1 MVNLYDG
8 MNVGPE
14 NSLLPAGNLPQG
26 MQTVQV
32 SARFHMLAREQRS
45 YELARAD
52 SRNHPRGVIY
62 QVPAAYRAAAFGIE
76 NPSNVVLAHGALAL
90 YGLKYRVEGKATV
103 LMDPSAERNSHG
115 NIYKPSIV
123 RRGCKPEHVWQV
135 RHYGHAFQ
143 VASPAAATAQVLRE
157 IRRTSQS
164 NGATFAG
171 HSMDLV
177 EAVTLID
184 CVRRHL
190 GIDPVDI
197 LQASSGTVCQRWL
210 TRALAKSSKLAD
222 SPKETEMRLLA
233 QMVCDKF
240 GLRLEEQVVVRD
252 GGKIVT
258 TFDLA
263 IPELGIG
270 IMYDGAHHGE
280 VKQWHKDAEI
290 NTDLTICGWRVLRF
304 TSASLHKFVE
314 KLVALIHKLQS

>member
-1 MVNLYDG
+1 M
-8 MNVGPE
+8 
-14 NSLLPAGNLPQG
+14 
-26 MQTVQV
+26 
-32 SARFHMLAREQRS
+32 
-45 YELARAD
+45 
-52 SRNHPRGVIY
+52 IY

-76 NPSNVVLAHGALAL
+76 NPSTVVLAHGALAL
-90 YGLKYRVEGKATV
+90 YGLRYRVEGKDTV

-164 NGATFAG
+164 NGHTFAG

-177 EAVTLID
+177 EAITLID

-190 GIDPVDI
+190 GIDPTDI
-197 LQASSGTVCQRWL
+197 MQASSGTVCQRWL
-210 TRALAKSSKLAD
+210 TRALAKSSKMAD

-233 QMVCDKF
+233 QMVCDEF

-252 GGKIVT
+252 RGKIVT

-280 VKQWHKDAEI
+280 AKQWHKDAEI

-314 KLVALIHKLQS
+314 KLVALIRAIQS

>member
-26 MQTVQV
+26 MQTMQV
-32 SARFHMLAREQRS
+32 SARFHMLAREQRP

-76 NPSNVVLAHGALAL
+76 NPSTVVLAHGALAL
-90 YGLKYRVEGKATV
+90 YGLKYRVEGKDTV

-115 NIYKPSIV
+115 NISKPSIV

-135 RHYGHAFQ
+135 RHYGHALQ

-157 IRRTSQS
+157 IRRTSPS
-164 NGATFAG
+164 NGPTFAG

-190 GIDPVDI
+190 GIDPMDI

-233 QMVCDKF
+233 QMVCDEF

-280 VKQWHKDAEI
+280 AKQWHKDTEI
-290 NTDLTICGWRVLRF
+290 NSDLTICGWRGLRF

-314 KLVALIHKLQS
+314 KLVALIRKLQS

>member
-26 MQTVQV
+26 MQTMQV

-52 SRNHPRGVIY
+52 ARNHPRGVIY

-76 NPSNVVLAHGALAL
+76 KPSTVVLAHGALAL
-90 YGLKYRVEGKATV
+90 YGLRYRVEGKDTV

-115 NIYKPSIV
+115 NISKPSIV

-135 RHYGHAFQ
+135 RHYGHELQ

-157 IRRTSQS
+157 IRRSSPS

-171 HSMDLV
+171 HSIDLV
-177 EAVTLID
+177 EAITLID

-190 GIDPVDI
+190 GIDPMEI
-197 LQASSGTVCQRWL
+197 LKASSGTVCQRWL

-233 QMVCDKF
+233 QMVCDEF
-240 GLRLEEQVVVRD
+240 GLLLEEQVVVRD

-280 VKQWHKDAEI
+280 AKQWHKDAEI
-290 NTDLTICGWRVLRF
+290 NSDLTICGWRVLRF

-314 KLVALIHKLQS
+314 KLVALIRKLQS

>member
-1 MVNLYDG
+1 M
-8 MNVGPE
+8 
-14 NSLLPAGNLPQG
+14 
-26 MQTVQV
+26 
-32 SARFHMLAREQRS
+32 
-45 YELARAD
+45 
-52 SRNHPRGVIY
+52 IY

-90 YGLKYRVEGKATV
+90 YGLKYRVEGKDTV

-280 VKQWHKDAEI
+280 AKQWHKDTEI